1 MQLLYIGCCS
11 VNFDEKVLAKMEDL
25 LNETGYTLS
34 DMINLM
40 GQKNSKLLG
49 LDDTSYKEFTS
60 LYEAITSGKLSKE
73 EKGTKLEE
81 ITFVLFKKSVSSMF
95 DVYRNCRTS
104 TNEIDLLIRW
114 TENARMSKMDSAF
127 PCFGDSFLCECKNYD
142 GKVDV
147 TYVGK
152 FCYLMNITNTF
163 LGIMVAW
170 EGITARSKWSDSAG
184 LIKKIAL
191 KENRYVI
198 VLDKKDFERI
208 YKKEA
213 NLFSIIN
220 DKYLALKYE
229 INYDKYILKHDAEF
243 KMKIK

>member
-1 MQLLYIGCCS
+1 MKS
-11 VNFDEKVLAKMEDL
+11 DEKVLAKFEDL

-34 DMINLM
+34 DMINLF
-40 GQKNSKLLG
+40 GQKNSKLLN
-49 LDDTSYKEFTS
+49 LDEESYKEFAS
-60 LYEAITSGKLSKE
+60 LYEAIGEGNLSKA
-73 EKGTKLEE
+73 EKGAKLESLTS
-81 ITFVLFKKSVSSMF
+81 ILFEKSVASLF

-114 TENARMSKMDSAF
+114 TENARMSNVTSSF

-142 GKVDV
+142 GRVSV

-152 FCYLMNITNTF
+152 FCYLMNITNTS

-170 EGITARSKWSDSAG
+170 DGVTARSKWSDASG
-184 LIKKIAL
+184 LIKKVAL
-191 KENRYVI
+191 KEAKYVV
-198 VLDKKDFERI
+198 VLDKNDFRRI

-220 DKYLALKYE
+220 DKYLALKNE
-229 INYDKYILKHDAEF
+229 INYEKYILKHDAEVS
-243 KMKIK
+243 MKTE